1 MGTNSRNH
9 DDHDDNNSKNR
20 HGLAA
25 MSWFAVNATEL
36 CDKADCNC
44 IFIEFRTTLF
54 DIYGI
59 IFLGIFAFIPFSTSF
74 FFISDSEKNGEK
86 KSEEKNRRKKTREK
100 KTGETNEKKTGF
112 KIIAELDI

>member
-1 MGTNSRNH
+1 
-9 DDHDDNNSKNR
+9 
-20 HGLAA
+20 
-25 MSWFAVNATEL
+25 MSWIAVNATEL

-74 FFISDSEKNGEK
+74 FFISDSEKNGEN
-86 KSEEKNRRKKTREK
+86 KSEEEIGGKKLEK
-100 KTGETNEKKTGF
+100 K
-112 KIIAELDI
+112 

>member
-1 MGTNSRNH
+1 
-9 DDHDDNNSKNR
+9 
-20 HGLAA
+20 
-25 MSWFAVNATEL
+25 MSWIAVNATEL

-74 FFISDSEKNGEK
+74 FFISDSEKNGEN
-86 KSEEKNRRKKTREK
+86 KSEEKIGGKNRRKKTREK
-100 KTGETNEKKTGF
+100 ITGETNEKKTGF